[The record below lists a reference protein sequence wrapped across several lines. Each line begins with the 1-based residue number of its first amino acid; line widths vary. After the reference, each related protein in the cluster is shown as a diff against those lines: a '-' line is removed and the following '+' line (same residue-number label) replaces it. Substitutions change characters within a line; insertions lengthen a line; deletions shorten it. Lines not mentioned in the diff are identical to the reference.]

1 MQFLVGLVEREA
13 PISST
18 DCHSQSRRRHGR
30 RRGVGSVLQYQPQEG
45 RRACCVHTALYAE
58 GPRETE
64 TKNKEREG
72 REDVGAAGVRSA
84 AAGVRSAAAAGSGPS
99 GGRGAAGL
107 RARSGA
113 APGLRGAAAAA
124 AVPAAGLPGTAN
136 TAGTATTAI
145 SAAAVAV
152 PAAVAS
158 GTGDAAGDA
167 GASAD
172 GCDLPCR
179 SRGGHRGADPGPGRH
194 PFPGRRAGRCRAR
207 NDFPRAGADE
217 PASPGTHTQLTAPAF
232 CAHHQAQR
240 GLSLSVSAY
249 LYVFR

>member
-1 MQFLVGLVEREA
+1 MLEKTLTPAHCLQ
-13 PISST
+13 SSA
-18 DCHSQSRRRHGR
+18 HSRSRRGAGQWLSRETT
-30 RRGVGSVLQYQPQEG
+30 VQYQPQEG
-45 RRACCVHTALYAE
+45 RRACCVYTALYAE

-145 SAAAVAV
+145 STAAVAV

-194 PFPGRRAGRCRAR
+194 PVPGRRAGRCRAR

-217 PASPGTHTQLTAPAF
+217 PASPGTHTQLTGPAF

-240 GLSLSVSAY
+240 GLSVCMSAY
-249 LYVFR
+249 PYAFR